1 MSAYRVSAAVRAVE
15 PELIRI
21 RRDLHAHPEL
31 GFEEKRTAAIVAKR
45 LRALGLPVV
54 TGVAKTGVVG
64 LLRGK
69 LPGPTVLY
77 RADMDALPI
86 AEENDVPYRSRHKG
100 VMHA

>member
-1 MSAYRVSAAVRAVE
+1 MPPFSLSPAVRAVE

-31 GFEEKRTAAIVAKR
+31 GYREKRTSALVAKR
-45 LRALGLPVV
+45 LRALGLSVV

-64 LLRGK
+64 LLRSGR
-69 LPGPTVLY
+69 PGPTVLY

>member
-1 MSAYRVSAAVRAVE
+1 MPSFHISDAVRAVE

-21 RRDLHAHPEL
+21 RRDIHAHPEL
-31 GFEEKRTAAIVAKR
+31 GYQEKRTSALVARR

-54 TGVAKTGVVG
+54 TGIAKTGVVG

-86 AEENDVPYRSRHKG
+86 EEENDVPYRSRHKG